1 MDEKQL
7 KMEFMS
13 ILSESHPGLTFEE
26 YRDACVYLLFYQY
39 CCLRFA
45 DRLEDTVLLRELVR
59 MAVRGKLQIP
69 SFLRFMENASGYMR
83 ICDSQLSFFE
93 YTFVD
98 RLKESISQEKQK
110 SYARFIRK
118 LIKKI
123 DAWDCDELLLEMYPD
138 LFSELVKAFAGSK
151 KETSISDQ
159 LCSLYRYLFDMSGA
173 ACESMLVPEF
183 GYGLLYN
190 VMEEEGSEPAFYGN
204 ETHREY
210 MEIFHMICYMKGRDP
225 GKVNVSMD
233 YVWNEQGALSG
244 RIDRIAI
251 YMPEGVEGGKL
262 LVEPDSLPWDKD
274 LLNSRAKGEL
284 PFLLSSLPYLNR
296 TGCLTA
302 VLPGA
307 MLYREGKEA
316 QIRKY
321 LIDELDCLEAV
332 ILLPDSVFSSLGQK
346 EIMLFFRM
354 NRDSDKIMLFDAS
367 EASGFDEDT
376 LDRIGT
382 AIREGKNEAGFC
394 AAVSR
399 EDIRKNNYNL
409 NLPRYISKT
418 VREISLDVEA
428 RRERIRQIDRELKE
442 IDEMI
447 AMYRRALEI
456 QG

>member
-1 MDEKQL
+1 M
-7 KMEFMS
+7 
-13 ILSESHPGLTFEE
+13 
-26 YRDACVYLLFYQY
+26 
-39 CCLRFA
+39 
-45 DRLEDTVLLRELVR
+45 
-59 MAVRGKLQIP
+59 
-69 SFLRFMENASGYMR
+69 
-83 ICDSQLSFFE
+83 
-93 YTFVD
+93 
-98 RLKESISQEKQK
+98 
-110 SYARFIRK
+110 
-118 LIKKI
+118 
-123 DAWDCDELLLEMYPD
+123 
-138 LFSELVKAFAGSK
+138 
-151 KETSISDQ
+151 TS
-159 LCSLYRYLFDMSGA
+159 
-173 ACESMLVPEF
+173 
-183 GYGLLYN
+183 
-190 VMEEEGSEPAFYGN
+190 
-204 ETHREY
+204 
-210 MEIFHMICYMKGRDP
+210 YMKERDP
-225 GKVNVSMD
+225 EKVDVTMD
-233 YVWNEQGALSG
+233 YVWNRQGALSG

-262 LVEPDSLPWDKD
+262 LVDPDSLPWDKD

-284 PFLLSSLPYLNR
+284 PFLLSSLPYLSR
-296 TGCLTA
+296 KGCLAA

-332 ILLPDSVFSSLGQK
+332 ILLPDNVFTSLGQK

-354 NRDSDKIMLFDAS
+354 SRKSDKIMLFDAS
-367 EASGFDEDT
+367 ETGGFDEET

-382 AIREGKNEAGFC
+382 AIREEKDEAGFC

-428 RRERIRQIDRELKE
+428 RRERIRQIDKELKE

-456 QG
+456 RG